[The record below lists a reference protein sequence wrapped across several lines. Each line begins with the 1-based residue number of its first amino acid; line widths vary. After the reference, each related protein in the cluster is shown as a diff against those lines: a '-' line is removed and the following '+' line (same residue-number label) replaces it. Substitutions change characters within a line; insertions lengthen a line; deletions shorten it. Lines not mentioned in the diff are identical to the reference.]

1 MAFSSFNNQ
10 FTRMGPQN
18 DNAPTFWSYK
28 TTDAL
33 TTVDGSGYFNA
44 IADRLKVG
52 DVIFAYKS
60 SSTVAAGF
68 AYVVSNTR
76 DLTASP
82 PVSGVVDVTNFTA
95 IGTINS
101 D

>member
-10 FTRMGPQN
+10 FIRLGPAN
-18 DNAPTFWSYK
+18 DNAPTIWTYK

-33 TTVDGSGYFNA
+33 TTVDGAGYFNA
-44 IADRLKVG
+44 VADRVKVG
-52 DVIFAYKS
+52 DWIFV
-60 SSTVAAGF
+60 SSTSTYGIHIVNQ
-68 AYVVSNTR
+68 NTR

-82 PVSGVVDVTNFTA
+82 PVSGVVDVTNA
-95 IGTINS
+95 LAAGTIDS